1 MDSLYRQT
9 ISSVVGNFK
18 TLNGDWKCCPDK
30 IVFDVVIELYRKEL
44 FDLLTPILK
53 DSQIFCR
60 LLKARTNFHF
70 YRSRFDH
77 CLYLPSSAINSR
89 SSALLSYSYWTLLD
103 EIHILCTFCICWCSY
118 RPCSRW
124 LHWCWYCCFNN
135 FYPATAWAWKNW
147 FHFTFTIIL

>member
-70 YRSRFDH
+70 YRTRV
-77 CLYLPSSAINSR
+77 R
-89 SSALLSYSYWTLLD
+89 SLAKRLLLLLMLVMR
-103 EIHILCTFCICWCSY
+103 IVLATFVADLAERY
-118 RPCSRW
+118 G
-124 LHWCWYCCFNN
+124 HK
-135 FYPATAWAWKNW
+135 T
-147 FHFTFTIIL
+147 

>member
-30 IVFDVVIELYRKEL
+30 IVFDVVIKLYRKEL

-70 YRSRFDH
+70 YRSRSDH
-77 CLYLPSSAINSR
+77 CLCLPSSAINSR
-89 SSALLSYSYWTLLD
+89 SSATTSHLRRDCHLTNSQESSFLLFVQLSKLFL
-103 EIHILCTFCICWCSY
+103 HIKDGRLQL
-118 RPCSRW
+118 R
-124 LHWCWYCCFNN
+124 L
-135 FYPATAWAWKNW
+135 K
-147 FHFTFTIIL
+147 